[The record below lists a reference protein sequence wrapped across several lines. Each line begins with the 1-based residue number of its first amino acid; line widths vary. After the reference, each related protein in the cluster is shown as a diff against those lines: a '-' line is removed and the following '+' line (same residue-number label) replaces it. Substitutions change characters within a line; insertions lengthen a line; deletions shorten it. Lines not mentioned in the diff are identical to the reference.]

1 MQRGGGTVDE
11 TIMLRHVLDGL
22 SVYVHDSATSSG
34 EAKDYLRD
42 NPEIR
47 LALLDDGMQNLAL
60 MRYDCGTAVL
70 PCIPHCWCVAPYRSV
85 RSMKRYAWRGP

>member
-60 MRYDCGTAVL
+60 MRYDCGTALL
-70 PCIPHCWCVAPYRSV
+70 PCILLAGVLHRVSLRCA
-85 RSMKRYAWRGP
+85 A